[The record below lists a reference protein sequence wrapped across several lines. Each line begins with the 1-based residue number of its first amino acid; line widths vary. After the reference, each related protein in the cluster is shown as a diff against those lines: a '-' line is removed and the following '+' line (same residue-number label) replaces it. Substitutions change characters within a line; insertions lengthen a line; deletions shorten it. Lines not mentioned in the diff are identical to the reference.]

1 MTVRRITVSGL
12 GQLTFFNSDQDSSAK
27 RRTPNCAAMAPLS
40 RLACTAGRTRTCNR
54 RFWRP
59 LLCLLSYCRSR
70 FFSFLFSLSR
80 FLVWR
85 VLPAPR
91 AELRDLQTVRIVLAV
106 LRRRVCALAAIRACE
121 RDDRSSVFRHLCSLF
136 DDLRHH
142 ARADGTAALADGE
155 AEAVL
160 AGDGSDERDLE
171 IRVVARLA
179 LVEELAEHLDSRHHR
194 AAGVA
199 NADDLHLFGDLDHAA
214 LDAARGHRAAALDGE
229 DVLHRHEEGLVLL
242 AGRGR
247 DVRVDRVHELE
258 DGLEILGV
266 GVLGGGLEGLQRR
279 ALDHRDL

>member
-121 RDDRSSVFRHLCSLF
+121 RDDRSSVFRHVCSLF

-171 IRVVARLA
+171 IRVVPWDDHLLALGQGHFAGDIGGPDVELRLVPGEEGRVAAALLLGEHVRLGHERLVRLHRGRLREDLAALDVVAFDPAQEHADVVPRLA
-179 LVEELAEHLDSRHHR
+179 LVEELAEHLH
-194 AAGVA
+194 
-199 NADDLHLFGDLDHAA
+199 
-214 LDAARGHRAAALDGE
+214 
-229 DVLHRHEEGLVLL
+229 
-242 AGRGR
+242 
-247 DVRVDRVHELE
+247 
-258 DGLEILGV
+258 
-266 GVLGGGLEGLQRR
+266 
-279 ALDHRDL
+279 